1 MRETEEVVRA
11 DLARSGGAVA
21 WVGRRAVGSLRLE
34 PQPGYL
40 NIRRLAVD
48 PAWQRQGIG
57 TALMAWSH
65 DQAKREGYAEVRVGV
80 RAQLPG
86 NRRFYEGLGY
96 AVFAEHHHPGYAE
109 VTWLEM
115 RRAV

>member
-1 MRETEEVVRA
+1 MQETQEIVRA
-11 DLARSGGAVA
+11 DLARSGGAMA
-21 WVGRRAVGSLRLE
+21 WVGPRAVGCLRLE

-57 TALMAWSH
+57 AALMAWSH
-65 DQAKREGYAEVRVGV
+65 GHAKAEGYAEVRVGV
-80 RAQLPG
+80 RAQLAV
-86 NRRFYEGLGY
+86 NLRFYQGLGY
-96 AVFAEHHHPGYAE
+96 TVIAEHRHPGYAE

-115 RRAV
+115 RREL